1 MGLEATMAT
10 YKYSAGTVK
19 DVFAWLNGLGSNNEH
34 VARLKAKYKN
44 AGVKKL
50 QGTVYVVIDDSDRT
64 LAGIEVTPVDWQQE
78 KVKKPV
84 APGALAANLGGRCRG
99 PGPITNSPPTLEP
112 SCLLLG
118 KEPFLRFPY
127 HPRQTPAG

>member
-1 MGLEATMAT
+1 MGLEMTMAT

-19 DVFAWLNGLGSNNEH
+19 DVFAWLNGLGSKNEH

-44 AGVKKL
+44 AGVEKL

-64 LAGIEVTPVDWQQE
+64 LAAIEVTPVDWQQE

-84 APGALAANLGGRCRG
+84 AP
-99 PGPITNSPPTLEP
+99 EP
-112 SCLLLG
+112 V
-118 KEPFLRFPY
+118 K
-127 HPRQTPAG
+127 A

>member
-1 MGLEATMAT
+1 MELEATMTT

-19 DVFAWLNGLGSNNEH
+19 DIFAWLNSLSNNNEH

-64 LAGIEVTPVDWQQE
+64 LAGIEVTPVEEQQE
-78 KVKKPV
+78 KVKKA
-84 APGALAANLGGRCRG
+84 APETVKA
-99 PGPITNSPPTLEP
+99 
-112 SCLLLG
+112 
-118 KEPFLRFPY
+118 
-127 HPRQTPAG
+127 

>member
-1 MGLEATMAT
+1 MAT
-10 YKYSAGTVK
+10 FKYSAGTVK
-19 DVFAWLNGLGSNNEH
+19 DVFVWLNGVDSNNEH

-78 KVKKPV
+78 KVKKSV
-84 APGALAANLGGRCRG
+84 
-99 PGPITNSPPTLEP
+99 
-112 SCLLLG
+112 
-118 KEPFLRFPY
+118 
-127 HPRQTPAG
+127 TPETVKA